1 MDNKPLFHFSLPGM
15 DFNEEYEEPDAIS
28 SPPRP
33 SSPPPIDTPPNEFL
47 QTICDPN
54 SAILEDTSDDDAEFV
69 IHEKRAPP
77 MKLDEKVWGTLVH
90 MRAAYSRLSIAEFLN
105 GLFTSEDPELK
116 KASGQFYAGSAH
128 LNVMEL
134 WWKACGGETD
144 QAMVDWVMDKAAAI
158 CAREASHLT
167 DRAYEGPYFEDAKAL
182 RLPAASMSVKAVDE
196 FQVKALGSVYDRV
209 TPNLQRIL
217 RAVTTPPP
225 GIESKRTR
233 EFGRTM
239 MTSMALNLRSQKTNY
254 HQAVMSLIF
263 WDNRM
268 PKRIVQM
275 LNEFGVCSSH
285 PYQIKAV
292 KSLSKSVQEL
302 ARAAANNAAK
312 IKMLP
317 YDNFNW
323 MSRAWETSA
332 THKSKSHD
340 QVAALLVIL
349 PTPDGTDAKTVTSIA
364 QFKEKHSSGRHS
376 IPPRQALAEIIPS
389 RTDEAIFRK
398 NVIVHVQNVLID
410 TFPMLERQ
418 RSSIPK
424 CEEPKPIKPI
434 KTEEYYL
441 PTFDQEQGSTR
452 GNMVVLEHYWGKVL
466 DIPKKTFDDTAFTV
480 LGDRLTVAR
489 DRAAQD
495 QRAVDLSPNSFD
507 HLSSFNMVGGLM
519 HYELNFVRQQEAKL
533 SRERHRAVTQ
543 CSFSTIL

>member
-15 DFNEEYEEPDAIS
+15 DFNEDYEEPDAIS

-77 MKLDEKVWGTLVH
+77 MKIDEKVWGTLVH

-105 GLFTSEDPELK
+105 GLFTSEDSELK

-128 LNVMEL
+128 LNEMEL
-134 WWKACGGETD
+134 WWNACGGETD
-144 QAMVDWVMDKAAAI
+144 QAMADWVMEKAAAI

-167 DRAYEGPYFEDAKAL
+167 DRAFDGPHFEDAKAL
-182 RLPAASMSVKAVDE
+182 RLPATKISVKAVDE

-225 GIESKRTR
+225 GSEAKRNR

-239 MTSMALNLRSQKTNY
+239 ITSMALNLRSQKTNY
-254 HQAVMSLIF
+254 HQAIMSLIF
-263 WDNRM
+263 WDNRL

-275 LNEFGVCSSH
+275 LNEFGISSSH
-285 PYQIKAV
+285 AYQIKGIKA
-292 KSLSKSVQEL
+292 LSKSVQDL
-302 ARAAANNAAK
+302 ARAAANDIAK

-332 THKSKSHD
+332 THKSQSHD

-364 QFKEKHSSGRHS
+364 QFKEKRSSGRHS

-389 RTDEAIFRK
+389 RTDEAILRLPP
-398 NVIVHVQNVLID
+398 NDPICALHLIVPQSMWLV
-410 TFPMLERQ
+410 
-418 RSSIPK
+418 
-424 CEEPKPIKPI
+424 
-434 KTEEYYL
+434 
-441 PTFDQEQGSTR
+441 
-452 GNMVVLEHYWGKVL
+452 
-466 DIPKKTFDDTAFTV
+466 
-480 LGDRLTVAR
+480 
-489 DRAAQD
+489 
-495 QRAVDLSPNSFD
+495 
-507 HLSSFNMVGGLM
+507 
-519 HYELNFVRQQEAKL
+519 YELLV
-533 SRERHRAVTQ
+533 V
-543 CSFSTIL
+543 C